1 MVYNG
6 WKFMKISR
14 KIVINFPL
22 AGNFRTH
29 NPNYGRSNKHILVM
43 HELQLDGSKHGII
56 NTVYFRVEGD
66 LQLNQIIVLLL
77 CKNSF
82 DDVLIL
88 SSTNIYH
95 YSDCWPQIFRTA
107 HQFTPSIRAKKCL
120 KLFDLYGE
128 IYGKL
133 WN

>member
-1 MVYNG
+1 
-6 WKFMKISR
+6 
-14 KIVINFPL
+14 
-22 AGNFRTH
+22 
-29 NPNYGRSNKHILVM
+29 M

-95 YSDCWPQIFRTA
+95 YSDC
-107 HQFTPSIRAKKCL
+107 
-120 KLFDLYGE
+120 
-128 IYGKL
+128 
-133 WN
+133 